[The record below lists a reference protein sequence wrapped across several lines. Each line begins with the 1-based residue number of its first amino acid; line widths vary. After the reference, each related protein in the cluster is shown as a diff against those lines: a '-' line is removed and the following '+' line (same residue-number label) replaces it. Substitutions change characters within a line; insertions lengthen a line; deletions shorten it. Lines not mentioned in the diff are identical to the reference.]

1 MIRSYFASIGFTLCA
16 LIFMLTI
23 FIMFMTKKR
32 KNNEESKIYFIML
45 IDILAML
52 VLEFIV
58 SYTMSKIDSMG
69 LINNILG
76 EIYLFL
82 SYMWAGGYLLY
93 TITLILNN
101 NEKYKDKNKKKFF
114 IIFVLCDVIFAIVMM
129 MLFPLEF
136 SNGMNGTPYVI
147 GGPAVM
153 VLNGLIII
161 GGYLSIVMLSSYKK
175 IIKNI
180 WMIPIYIIIIAF
192 IIATLAQTFFNY
204 EINDTTLFYSL
215 MMVALYF
222 TVESQ
227 DNKLLEDYKK
237 SKDEAEIA
245 NKAKT
250 EFLINMSHEIRTP
263 MNTILG
269 FSESLLKDPVLVEET
284 VKNDLK
290 SINSASSTLMDLINN
305 ILDISRLEAGEE
317 VLNDSEYNLETLIF
331 EINSLIPAKIEKE
344 ELKFTIEINEKIPK
358 GYYGDAYKII
368 KILTYVLRNAID
380 YTNYGEIKLTV
391 DGTQVDSQNFEF
403 CFLISNTGHAMTQE
417 SFDMDFSD
425 YVKIEN
431 ASQQNN
437 VRTIN
442 LGLIIAKQLTELMGG
457 VIEFVNERGHGT
469 RYFIKLKQK
478 ITNTEAIGDIFASA
492 AGHVSSS
499 RDILDCTGKK
509 VLIVDDSDINLKLA
523 ARYMSQFNFTV
534 TTATNGKDAV
544 EFIKNN
550 NYDIVF
556 IDHMMPEM
564 DGVQTVKAMEATGK
578 TLPPIIALTA
588 NGYKGLKERFISE
601 GFTDYLQKPLNF
613 RDLNKLINRIF
624 GQGGN

>member
-23 FIMFMTKKR
+23 FIMFITKKR

-82 SYMWAGGYLLY
+82 SYMWAGGYVLY

-101 NEKYKDKNKKKFF
+101 NEKYKNKNKKKFF

-129 MLFPLEF
+129 LLFPLEF
-136 SNGMNGTPYVI
+136 SNGINGTPYVI

-192 IIATLAQTFFNY
+192 IFATLAQTFFNY
-204 EINDTTLFYSL
+204 EINDTALFYSL

-237 SKDEAEIA
+237 SKNEAEIA

-317 VLNDSEYNLETLIF
+317 ILNDSEYNLETLIF

-391 DGTQVDSQNFEF
+391 DGTQSDSQNFEF
-403 CFLISNTGHAMTQE
+403 CFLVSNTGHAMTQE

-457 VIEFVNERGHGT
+457 GIEFVNERGHGT

-478 ITNTEAIGDIFASA
+478 ITNTEAIGDIFSSA

-523 ARYMSQFNFTV
+523 ARYMNQFNFTV

-550 NYDIVF
+550 DYDIVF

-578 TLPPIIALTA
+578 KLPPIVALTA